1 MSNMTL
7 KGLLLTFIIQPEK
20 FEKGNKRLQRLSPLR
35 PTSAERVD
43 ELIWDQ
49 LPVADVRQLVNWL
62 CSLIHWAVHAIDS

>member
-20 FEKGNKRLQRLSPLR
+20 FEKGDKKLRSFSPLR

-43 ELIWDQ
+43 DLIRDQ
-49 LPVADVRQLVNWL
+49 LPGADVQQLVNWL
-62 CSLIHWAVHAIDS
+62 CSLIHWAVRGIDS